1 MDHRKVREVGASNS
15 EGSPT
20 EAQRTRARACFGK
33 GQGRPGLSVGSRRDP
48 ELAGRAR
55 QHREEDRSGRC
66 WRTRR
71 RRGVGGCRGDA
82 VVHQRGENTPAVGR
96 RHRQERPDCRTTTP
110 QTCRGGRR
118 DSSQARRVHLVDLT
132 RSKDVHKAA
141 NQRDRGAGS
150 EVGGGEEGCSEGL
163 AGEGRSVQKH
173 FGSKAEVAGNK
184 SRLVAISTEGKELC
198 SRGHFAS
205 QEDLETAS
213 GKTTEKMSA
222 KEALLLWCQRRTNGY
237 QHVDIKDFSLS
248 WQNGLGFNF
257 LIHHYR
263 PDLINFTKLNEDAH
277 LDNLRNAF
285 DVADKHLG
293 IPQLFD
299 PEDIDVS
306 KPNEKSVLTTSPPTT
321 TPLPR

>member
-1 MDHRKVREVGASNS
+1 MAAKVDEKMSDLAQTWKEANS
-15 EGSPT
+15 
-20 EAQRTRARACFGK
+20 R
-33 GQGRPGLSVGSRRDP
+33 VD
-48 ELAGRAR
+48 
-55 QHREEDRSGRC
+55 
-66 WRTRR
+66 TRR
-71 RRGVGGCRGDA
+71 ENLHSGLQFHQF
-82 VVHQRGENTPAVGR
+82 VHDCKEFQTWLLDLDKRIKSVAAPNFVAEAAAFMSL
-96 RHRQERPDCRTTTP
+96 HQERKADLGLIWTIIVRF
-110 QTCRGGRR
+110 QIQEIEI
-118 DSSQARRVHLVDLT
+118 DVD
-132 RSKDVHKAA
+132 D
-141 NQRDRGAGS
+141 D
-150 EVGGGEEGCSEGL
+150 
-163 AGEGRSVQKH
+163 
-173 FGSKAEVAGNK
+173 
-184 SRLVAISTEGKELC
+184 
-198 SRGHFAS
+198 
-205 QEDLETAS
+205 ETAS

-306 KPNEKSVLTTSPPTT
+306 KPNEKSVLTISPPTT

>member
-1 MDHRKVREVGASNS
+1 M
-15 EGSPT
+15 
-20 EAQRTRARACFGK
+20 
-33 GQGRPGLSVGSRRDP
+33 
-48 ELAGRAR
+48 
-55 QHREEDRSGRC
+55 
-66 WRTRR
+66 
-71 RRGVGGCRGDA
+71 
-82 VVHQRGENTPAVGR
+82 
-96 RHRQERPDCRTTTP
+96 
-110 QTCRGGRR
+110 
-118 DSSQARRVHLVDLT
+118 
-132 RSKDVHKAA
+132 
-141 NQRDRGAGS
+141 
-150 EVGGGEEGCSEGL
+150 

-184 SRLVAISTEGKELC
+184 SRLVAINTEGKELC

-213 GKTTEKMSA
+213 GKTTEKMST

-293 IPQLFD
+293 IPQLLD